1 MAWYLFLVETLLCG
15 IIIILDIKW
24 NNGYV
29 LFSSF
34 HEIGLKQNI
43 DYDAYFVPTHIF
55 YKLNLVLWTSP
66 MKRLVF

>member
-15 IIIILDIKW
+15 IIIILDVKW
-24 NNGYV
+24 NNVYV

-43 DYDAYFVPTHIF
+43 EYDAYFVPTHIF
-55 YKLNLVLWTSP
+55 YKLNLVFLKYGLLP
-66 MKRLVF
+66 